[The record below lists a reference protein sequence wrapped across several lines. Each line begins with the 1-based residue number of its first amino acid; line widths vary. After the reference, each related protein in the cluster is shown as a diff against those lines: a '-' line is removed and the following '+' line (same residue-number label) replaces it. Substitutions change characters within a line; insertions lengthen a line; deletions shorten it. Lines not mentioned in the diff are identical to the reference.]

1 MQPLSPQQ
9 LQGQLDAQAQGM
21 ADLNLDELGVV
32 ISDEIHYINDPER
45 GTVWEETLMHLPQ
58 AVQVLLFLLLLVS

>member
-1 MQPLSPQQ
+1 
-9 LQGQLDAQAQGM
+9 
-21 ADLNLDELGVV
+21 DELGVV

-58 AVQVLLFLLLLVS
+58 AVQPEAFVDWIKSTRNRDGVLIR